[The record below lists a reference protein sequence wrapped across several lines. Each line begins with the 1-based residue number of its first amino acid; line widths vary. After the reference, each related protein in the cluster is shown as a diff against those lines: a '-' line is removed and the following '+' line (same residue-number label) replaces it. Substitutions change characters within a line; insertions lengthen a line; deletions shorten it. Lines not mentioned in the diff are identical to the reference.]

1 MVSGQ
6 DGIPAT
12 SASAARRKPLM
23 RLSCSDYTWPLL
35 PHASALDLIR
45 ALGCDA
51 VDIGFMGQRSHVRPE
66 RVHGA
71 VALSA
76 GAVRERVESRGLAV
90 ADVFAIPFTD
100 FETMSAN
107 NPDPGQQTRSLEFF
121 ADAVE
126 FAALVGA
133 PGLTTLPGV
142 LFDGDS
148 FDSALHRAADGLA
161 RRVEMAAAKGL
172 ATSVEP
178 HTGSLIDTPDK
189 TRQLLDLVPGL
200 QITLDYAH
208 FAYGGVPQPEI
219 DPLLRH
225 ARHLQCR
232 PGRPGGLQVPV
243 SEDGIDWASVV
254 AQLNAAGYGGY
265 LALEYTWQEWL
276 GCNRV
281 DTVAESAL
289 LRDVLRDADKAS
301 RPVTAASR

>member
-1 MVSGQ
+1 
-6 DGIPAT
+6 
-12 SASAARRKPLM
+12 M

-35 PHASALDLIR
+35 SHPNALDLIR
-45 ALGCDA
+45 ALGCEG
-51 VDIGFMGQRSHVRPE
+51 VDLGFMGRRSHVRPE
-66 RVHGA
+66 DVHGA
-71 VALSA
+71 VPFAA
-76 GAVRERVESRGLAV
+76 GAVRERVESRGLVV

-107 NPDPGQQTRSLEFF
+107 NPDPAQQSRSLEFF
-121 ADAVE
+121 ADAVD
-126 FAALVGA
+126 FAASVGS

-142 LFDGDS
+142 LFPGDT
-148 FDSALHRAADGLA
+148 FDDALARSAEGLQ
-161 RRVEMAAAKGL
+161 RRVELAAARGL

-178 HTGSLIDTPDK
+178 HTGSLIDTPEK
-189 TRQLLDLVPGL
+189 TLALLDRVPGL

-208 FAYGGVPQPEI
+208 YVYGGVEQADI

-243 SEDGIDWASVV
+243 SEDAIDWPSIV
-254 AQLNAAGYGGY
+254 AQLNAAGYAGW

-289 LRDVLRDADKAS
+289 LRDVLVHADENS
-301 RPVTAASR
+301 RQTAAIR

>member
-1 MVSGQ
+1 
-6 DGIPAT
+6 
-12 SASAARRKPLM
+12 M

-45 ALGCDA
+45 ALGCNG

-66 RVHGA
+66 QAHGA
-71 VALSA
+71 VAQTA
-76 GAVRERVESRGLAV
+76 GAVRERTESRGLAV

-107 NPDPGQQTRSLEFF
+107 NPDPAEQERSLEFF
-121 ADAVE
+121 ADAVQ

-142 LFDGDS
+142 LFAGDT
-148 FDSALHRAADGLA
+148 FDDALRRSAEGLR
-161 RRVEMAAAKGL
+161 RRVDLAAERGL

-178 HTGSLIDTPDK
+178 HTGSLIDTPEK
-189 TRQLLDLVPGL
+189 TLELLDRTPGL

-208 FAYGGVPQPEI
+208 YVYGGAKQADI
-219 DPLLRH
+219 DPVLPH

-232 PGRPGGLQVPV
+232 PGRPGVLQARV
-243 SEDGIDWASVV
+243 SEDAIDWGLIV
-254 AQLNAAGYGGY
+254 AQLNENGYRGW

-276 GCNRV
+276 DCNRV

-289 LRDVLRDADKAS
+289 LRDVLIRADQAS
-301 RPVTAASR
+301 RPEASQ